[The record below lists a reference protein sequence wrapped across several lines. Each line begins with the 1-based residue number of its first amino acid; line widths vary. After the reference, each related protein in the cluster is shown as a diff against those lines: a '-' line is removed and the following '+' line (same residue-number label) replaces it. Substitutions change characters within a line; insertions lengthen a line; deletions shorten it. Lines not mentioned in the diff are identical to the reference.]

1 MRNKLWTAG
10 FAGLAAYALLA
21 WITLAIWALATGPAG
36 AQSATA
42 LMGWQCKTSQ
52 PVGWCPITQM
62 PPYTYSRKTADGQVK
77 ASAGFIHS
85 ISVAGLTATPTAGL
99 MTVYDS
105 TAESGTVI
113 YSEWVFATVV
123 GHTIALDVSAA
134 TGIYVGFD
142 ATLANAQV
150 TVAYR

>member
-1 MRNKLWTAG
+1 MRTRFLGAVG
-10 FAGLAAYALLA
+10 IGLAAYALLA
-21 WITLAIWALATGPAG
+21 WAGGLWALSTGPAA

-42 LMGWQCKTSQ
+42 LMGWQCKTSD
-52 PVGWCPITQM
+52 PVGWCPVTELA
-62 PPYTYSRKTADGQVK
+62 PYSYSRKTADGQVK
-77 ASAGFIHS
+77 ASAGFVHS

-123 GHTIALDVSAA
+123 GHSVVLDVSTAN
-134 TGIYVGFD
+134 GIYVGFD
-142 ATLANAQV
+142 GTLANAQV